1 MNSWQKRV
9 LEKLLPERLPI
20 LRWVMTLVL
29 VLSLTSC
36 GEKVGSQEVS
46 TGYRENPAQISQ
58 ISKQFSEVSP
68 PSVIQELRTI
78 LEVYQPQVTIV
89 TPQSDEVFQDNKVT
103 ASFQVKDLPIFK
115 DPQLQLGPHLHVILD
130 NQPYIPIYD
139 LNQPLV
145 LPDLSPGTHTLRVFA
160 SRPWHESFKNEGAY
174 AQTTFHVFT
183 KTDDNNPDPKLPL
196 LTYSRPQSS
205 YGAEPILLDFYLTN
219 APLHLVGKENANDE
233 FSDWRIR
240 STING
245 ESFIFDRWQA
255 VYLKGF
261 RPGKNWVKLEFLD
274 NQGNPLKNAFNTTV
288 RLIDFQP
295 KGKDTL
301 SKIVRGEL
309 TADEV
314 RPIVD
319 QNYRLTPTPSVEKTP
334 QIQPKLEKQPIP
346 ETEVPKESKT
356 QPEQP
361 KLQVPTAAP
370 SPTLS
375 PTPPEII
382 TPTPEP
388 QPEVT
393 PTPEST
399 PLPEK
404 VAPQPTKPKFGGFFN
419 RQTGKTPTPQVTVAP
434 SPSLPS
440 TLPEIIESPAPEI
453 ITPTL
458 EPQPEVTPT
467 PESTSLPEKF
477 APQPTKPRFGGFFN
491 RRAGKVP
498 TSEAPIAPSPNL
510 PSTLPEIIESPT
522 PEIITPT
529 PQPQP
534 EVTPTPESTPL
545 PEKVVPQPTKPR
557 FGGFFNRQTSKTPTP
572 KVTIAPSPSLPST
585 LPEIIESPA
594 PEIIT
599 PTPESTPLP
608 KTTDRDPEKPELTK
622 NTQLQLLR

>member
-9 LEKLLPERLPI
+9 LEKLLPERFPI
-20 LRWVMTLVL
+20 FRWAITLVL
-29 VLSLTSC
+29 VLSLISC
-36 GEKVGSQEVS
+36 SEKVSSQEVS
-46 TGYRENPAQISQ
+46 TDYRENPPQISQ

-68 PSVIQELRTI
+68 PSVIQELRTG

-89 TPQSDEVFQDNKVT
+89 TPQADEVLQDNKAT

-115 DPQLQLGPHLHVILD
+115 DSQLQLGPHLHVILD
-130 NQPYIPIYD
+130 NQPYIPVYD
-139 LNQPLV
+139 LSQPLV
-145 LPDLSPGTHTLRVFA
+145 FPDLSPGTHTLRVFA

-219 APLHLVGKENANDE
+219 APLHLVGKENPNDQ

-261 RPGKNWVKLEFLD
+261 HPGKNWVKLEFLD
-274 NQGNPLKNAFNTTV
+274 NQGNSVKNAFNTTV
-288 RLIDFQP
+288 RLIDYQP

-301 SKIVRGEL
+301 SRIVRGEV

-314 RPIVD
+314 RGIVD
-319 QNYRLTPTPSVEKTP
+319 PNYRFTPTPSVEKTP
-334 QIQPKLEKQPIP
+334 QIQPKVEKQPIP
-346 ETEVPKESKT
+346 EIEIPKESETEPTK
-356 QPEQP
+356 PEQP
-361 KLQVPTAAP
+361 KLEVPKAVP
-370 SPTLS
+370 SPSLS
-375 PTPPEII
+375 PIAPEII
-382 TPTPEP
+382 TPKPEP
-388 QPEVT
+388 QPEIT

-399 PLPEK
+399 PLPKK
-404 VAPQPTKPKFGGFFN
+404 VVPQTTKPRFGGFLN
-419 RQTGKTPTPQVTVAP
+419 RRAGKVPTPQAP
-434 SPSLPS
+434 VEKSPSLPP

-467 PESTSLPEKF
+467 PESTPLTEKVV
-477 APQPTKPRFGGFFN
+477 PQPTKSRFGGFFN

-498 TSEAPIAPSPNL
+498 APEAPVAPSPSL
-510 PSTLPEIIESPT
+510 PPTLPEIIESPA
-522 PEIITPT
+522 PE
-529 PQPQP
+529 PQP

-545 PEKVVPQPTKPR
+545 
-557 FGGFFNRQTSKTPTP
+557 SK
-572 KVTIAPSPSLPST
+572 ISAS
-585 LPEIIESPA
+585 EA
-594 PEIIT
+594 
-599 PTPESTPLP
+599 
-608 KTTDRDPEKPELTK
+608 EKPELTK
-622 NTQLQLLR
+622 DTQL

>member
-9 LEKLLPERLPI
+9 LEKLLPQRFPI
-20 LRWVMTLVL
+20 FRWVMTLVL

-36 GEKVGSQEVS
+36 GEKADSQEVS
-46 TGYRENPAQISQ
+46 TGYRENSPQISQ

-68 PSVIQELRTI
+68 PSVIQELHRI

-89 TPQSDEVFQDNKVT
+89 TPKIDEVLQDNKVT

-130 NQPYIPIYD
+130 NQPYIPVYD

-145 LPDLSPGTHTLRVFA
+145 LPDLSPGSHTLRVFA

-183 KTDDNNPDPKLPL
+183 KTDDNTPDPKLPL

-240 STING
+240 STINA

-274 NQGNPLKNAFNTTV
+274 NQGNPVKNAFNTTV
-288 RLIDFQP
+288 RLIDYQP
-295 KGKDTL
+295 NGKDTL
-301 SKIVRGEL
+301 SRIVRGEL

-314 RPIVD
+314 RGIVD
-319 QNYRLTPTPSVEKTP
+319 PNYKLAPKPTPSVEKTP
-334 QIQPKLEKQPIP
+334 QTQPKVEKQPIP
-346 ETEVPKESKT
+346 ETEVPEKSKT
-356 QPEQP
+356 QPEKP
-361 KLQVPTAAP
+361 KLEVPMAAP
-370 SPTLS
+370 SPSVS
-375 PTPPEII
+375 PTLPEII
-382 TPTPEP
+382 ESPASEPQPEVIPTPESTPLPEKVTPQPRKPRFGGFFNRGAGKVPTPEAPVAPSPSLPPTLPEIIESPVPEIIPPTPEP

-404 VAPQPTKPKFGGFFN
+404 VTPQPTKSRFGGFFN
-419 RQTGKTPTPQVTVAP
+419 RLTGKTPTPQVTIAP
-434 SPSLPS
+434 SPSSSP
-440 TLPEIIESPAPEI
+440 TLPEIIESPVPKI
-453 ITPTL
+453 ITPPA
-458 EPQPEVTPT
+458 EPEPEVTPN
-467 PESTSLPEKF
+467 S
-477 APQPTKPRFGGFFN
+477 
-491 RRAGKVP
+491 
-498 TSEAPIAPSPNL
+498 
-510 PSTLPEIIESPT
+510 
-522 PEIITPT
+522 
-529 PQPQP
+529 
-534 EVTPTPESTPL
+534 ESTPL
-545 PEKVVPQPTKPR
+545 
-557 FGGFFNRQTSKTPTP
+557 SKTT
-572 KVTIAPSPSLPST
+572 AP
-585 LPEIIESPA
+585 
-594 PEIIT
+594 
-599 PTPESTPLP
+599 
-608 KTTDRDPEKPELTK
+608 DPEKPELTK
-622 NTQLQLLR
+622 NTQL

>member
-1 MNSWQKRV
+1 
-9 LEKLLPERLPI
+9 
-20 LRWVMTLVL
+20 MTLVL

-36 GEKVGSQEVS
+36 GEKADSQEVS
-46 TGYRENPAQISQ
+46 SGYRENSPQISQ

-68 PSVIQELRTI
+68 PSVIQELRPI

-89 TPQSDEVFQDNKVT
+89 TPKIDEVLQDNKVT

-130 NQPYIPIYD
+130 NQPYIPVYD

-174 AQTTFHVFT
+174 AQTIFHVFT
-183 KTDDNNPDPKLPL
+183 KTDDNTSDAKLPL

-219 APLHLVGKENANDE
+219 APLHLVGKENPNDE

-240 STING
+240 VTING

-274 NQGNPLKNAFNTTV
+274 NQGNPVKNAFNTTV
-288 RLIDFQP
+288 RLIDYQP

-301 SKIVRGEL
+301 SRIVRGEL

-319 QNYRLTPTPSVEKTP
+319 QNYRIAPKPTPTPSVEKTP
-334 QIQPKLEKQPIP
+334 QIQPKVEKQPIP
-346 ETEVPKESKT
+346 ETEVPEDSKI

-361 KLQVPTAAP
+361 KLEVPTAAP
-370 SPTLS
+370 SPTFS
-375 PTPPEII
+375 PTPPKII
-382 TPTPEP
+382 ESPIPEP

-404 VAPQPTKPKFGGFFN
+404 IAPQPTKSRFGGFFN
-419 RQTGKTPTPQVTVAP
+419 RGAGKVPTPQAPVTP
-434 SPSLPS
+434 SPSLPP

-453 ITPTL
+453 ITPI
-458 EPQPEVTPT
+458 PE
-467 PESTSLPEKF
+467 
-477 APQPTKPRFGGFFN
+477 
-491 RRAGKVP
+491 
-498 TSEAPIAPSPNL
+498 
-510 PSTLPEIIESPT
+510 
-522 PEIITPT
+522 
-529 PQPQP
+529 PQP

-545 PEKVVPQPTKPR
+545 PEKIAPQPTKSR
-557 FGGFFNRQTSKTPTP
+557 FGGFFNRLTNKTPTP
-572 KVTIAPSPSLPST
+572 QVTIVPSPSLPPT
-585 LPEIIESPA
+585 LPEIIESPTPKIITPPA
-594 PEIIT
+594 EPQPEVT
-599 PTPESTPLP
+599 PTPESTSLS
-608 KTTDRDPEKPELTK
+608 KTTVPDLEKLELTK
-622 NTQLQLLR
+622 NTQL

>member
-9 LEKLLPERLPI
+9 LEKLLPERFPI
-20 LRWVMTLVL
+20 FRWVMTLLL

-36 GEKVGSQEVS
+36 GEKVSSQEVS
-46 TGYRENPAQISQ
+46 TNYRDNPPQISQ

-89 TPQSDEVFQDNKVT
+89 TPQADEVLQDDKAT

-130 NQPYIPIYD
+130 NQPYIPVYD

-219 APLHLVGKENANDE
+219 APLHLVGKENPNDP

-240 STING
+240 STINA

-261 RPGKNWVKLEFLD
+261 HPGKNWVKLEFLD
-274 NQGNPLKNAFNTTV
+274 NQGNTVKNAFNTTV
-288 RLIDFQP
+288 RLIDYQP

-301 SKIVRGEL
+301 SRIVRGEV

-314 RPIVD
+314 RGIVD
-319 QNYRLTPTPSVEKTP
+319 PNYRFTPTPSVEKTP
-334 QIQPKLEKQPIP
+334 EIQPKVEKQPIP
-346 ETEVPKESKT
+346 KTEIPKKSETEPTK
-356 QPEQP
+356 PEQP
-361 KLQVPTAAP
+361 KLEVPTAIP

-375 PTPPEII
+375 PIPEPQAEI
-382 TPTPEP
+382 TPTPE
-388 QPEVT
+388 
-393 PTPEST
+393 SS

-404 VAPQPTKPKFGGFFN
+404 VVPQTTKPRLDGFFN
-419 RQTGKTPTPQVTVAP
+419 RRVGKVLNPEAPVTP

-453 ITPTL
+453 ITPSA
-458 EPQPEVTPT
+458 EAKPEVTP
-467 PESTSLPEKF
+467 
-477 APQPTKPRFGGFFN
+477 
-491 RRAGKVP
+491 
-498 TSEAPIAPSPNL
+498 I
-510 PSTLPEIIESPT
+510 
-522 PEIITPT
+522 
-529 PQPQP
+529 
-534 EVTPTPESTPL
+534 PESTPL
-545 PEKVVPQPTKPR
+545 PEKGK
-557 FGGFFNRQTSKTPTP
+557 
-572 KVTIAPSPSLPST
+572 
-585 LPEIIESPA
+585 
-594 PEIIT
+594 
-599 PTPESTPLP
+599 
-608 KTTDRDPEKPELTK
+608 
-622 NTQLQLLR
+622 

>member
-1 MNSWQKRV
+1 MNSWLKRV
-9 LEKLLPERLPI
+9 LEKFLPEKFSI

-36 GEKVGSQEVS
+36 GEKADSQEVS
-46 TGYRENPAQISQ
+46 TGYKENSPKISQ

-68 PSVIQELRTI
+68 PSVIQELRPI

-89 TPQSDEVFQDNKVT
+89 TPKFDEVLQDNKVT

-130 NQPYIPIYD
+130 NQPYIPVYD

-145 LPDLSPGTHTLRVFA
+145 LPDLSPGSHTLRIFA

-183 KTDDNNPDPKLPL
+183 KTDDNTPDPKLPL

-219 APLHLVGKENANDE
+219 APLHLVGKENPNDE

-261 RPGKNWVKLEFLD
+261 HPGKNWVKLEFLD
-274 NQGNPLKNAFNTTV
+274 NQGNAVKNAFNTTV
-288 RLIDFQP
+288 RLIDYQP

-301 SKIVRGEL
+301 SRIIRGEL
-309 TADEV
+309 TAAEV

-319 QNYRLTPTPSVEKTP
+319 QNYRPTPSVEKTP
-334 QIQPKLEKQPIP
+334 QIQPKVEKQPIP
-346 ETEVPKESKT
+346 ETEIPKEFKT
-356 QPEQP
+356 QPEKP
-361 KLQVPTAAP
+361 KLEVPTATP
-370 SPTLS
+370 SPSLS
-375 PTPPEII
+375 PTPAEII
-382 TPTPEP
+382 ESPELQPT
-388 QPEVT
+388 VT

-404 VAPQPTKPKFGGFFN
+404 VAPKPTKPRLDGFFN
-419 RQTGKTPTPQVTVAP
+419 RGAGKVTTPQAPVTP
-434 SPSLPS
+434 SPSL
-440 TLPEIIESPAPEI
+440 L
-453 ITPTL
+453 
-458 EPQPEVTPT
+458 PT
-467 PESTSLPEKF
+467 P
-477 APQPTKPRFGGFFN
+477 
-491 RRAGKVP
+491 
-498 TSEAPIAPSPNL
+498 
-510 PSTLPEIIESPT
+510 
-522 PEIITPT
+522 
-529 PQPQP
+529 
-534 EVTPTPESTPL
+534 
-545 PEKVVPQPTKPR
+545 
-557 FGGFFNRQTSKTPTP
+557 
-572 KVTIAPSPSLPST
+572 
-585 LPEIIESPA
+585 PEIIESPA

-599 PTPESTPLP
+599 PTPEPQPTVTPTPESTPLP
-608 KTTDRDPEKPELTK
+608 EKVAPKPTKSRFGGYFNRGTGKVPTSQAPVTPSPSLPPTLPEIIESPTPEPQLEVTPTPESTPLPTTESTK
-622 NTQLQLLR
+622 DTQLQLLR